1 MRYVLFYDNQ
11 DNAAEQS
18 MQPVPCSD
26 HVCFMF
32 PRFGASRLAE
42 LGPLSQG
49 TAASQF
55 DVPLLVLVLLDSL
68 LPSSRLSL
76 GIRREGHAGWQLGL

>member
-1 MRYVLFYDNQ
+1 MSSSMIIKTTPPNSLCSRCLAPITCVLCFLASVFQ
-11 DNAAEQS
+11 GWQS
-18 MQPVPCSD
+18 WV
-26 HVCFMF
+26 
-32 PRFGASRLAE
+32 
-42 LGPLSQG
+42 PLSQG

-76 GIRREGHAGWQLGL
+76 GIRREGHAGWQLDV